1 MGGRGWVLT
10 HDNSCCLLLPSLLQP
25 LGRMEERDPAGP
37 EPMAGAEVAGQ
48 APHAV
53 QAGIGGASPR
63 WAARR
68 IKQGWLEE
76 PVRHWQVIACRQLK
90 DMALDT
96 DGPGALREPLCS
108 WLGQLQPCPGHTVLE
123 EASWGETPGSQE
135 ELLCV
140 PKEEPTPRQE
150 PAMCVS
156 TLIQLQ
162 RRQHSACQL
171 VCRAESINRVCF
183 DALHLQPVQAR
194 KDSPGTEETWDSSAE
209 ERSLRWFLRHGLLLE
224 AAGAGTLSTAEEQ
237 PPEAGSA
244 TLALQKP
251 SSTRPGERGF
261 LTSKPSQMPERQG
274 WCPQQRESIAT
285 SKLSEAFEDVAVYFT
300 WKEWALLEA
309 RDKMLYRDQMLKNY
323 QALFSLGYRGP
334 APDLICRIQR
344 GEMEL
349 WVSDL
354 EEAGESSL
362 SEDSSLDAETLGRA
376 EQQLSEEGP
385 ATLELFPTQTRR
397 LAQLGQR
404 TAETQRSPVCRE
416 GLQEQGDRQSHEG
429 KVHRGQGLY
438 ICGVC
443 GESFAGKVELRAHR
457 GNHRREKAYPC
468 TECGKSF
475 QRKHRLIKHQRI
487 HAGDRPHLCPE
498 CGKSFVSPSD
508 VRVHQRVHTGE
519 KPYCCAQCR
528 KSFTWPVHLQNH
540 MRVHTGEKPF
550 SCSQCGKSFSDS
562 STLTRHLRVH
572 TGEKPFSC
580 SQCGKSFTDNSARI
594 RHLRVHTGE
603 KPFSC
608 TQCGKSFTESPTLT
622 KHLRVHTGEKPYCC
636 AQCEKCFNQRCA
648 LIKHQ
653 RTHRAGPLH

>member
-1 MGGRGWVLT
+1 
-10 HDNSCCLLLPSLLQP
+10 
-25 LGRMEERDPAGP
+25 MEERDPAGP

-150 PAMCVS
+150 P
-156 TLIQLQ
+156 
-162 RRQHSACQL
+162 
-171 VCRAESINRVCF
+171 
-183 DALHLQPVQAR
+183 
-194 KDSPGTEETWDSSAE
+194 DSPGTEETWDSSAE

-309 RDKMLYRDQMLKNY
+309 GDKMLYRDQMLKNY
-323 QALFSLGYRGP
+323 QALFSL
-334 APDLICRIQR
+334 A
-344 GEMEL
+344 
-349 WVSDL
+349 
-354 EEAGESSL
+354 
-362 SEDSSLDAETLGRA
+362 DAETLGRA